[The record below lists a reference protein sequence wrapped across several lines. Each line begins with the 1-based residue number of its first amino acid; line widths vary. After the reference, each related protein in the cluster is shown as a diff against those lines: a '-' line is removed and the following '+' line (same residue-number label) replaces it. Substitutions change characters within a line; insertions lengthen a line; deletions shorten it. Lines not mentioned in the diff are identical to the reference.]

1 MTIVIYMV
9 DSLSTELTMEQL
21 VCSQQSALETAS
33 RFTARG
39 EHVRC
44 LRSTYVSGE
53 SRCIYWLE
61 ASNPRT
67 VEEVFE
73 VAKVPFDRPCQI
85 RNLSYL
91 ALLAFV

>member
-1 MTIVIYMV
+1 MIYMV
-9 DSLSTELTMEQL
+9 DSLSTEMTMEQL
-21 VCSQQSALETAS
+21 VCSQRSALETAS

-39 EHVRC
+39 EQVRC

-73 VAKVPFDRPCQI
+73 VAKVPFARIIEVIELTPQD
-85 RNLSYL
+85 
-91 ALLAFV
+91 